1 MLPST
6 RPRTASEASPAVT
19 RPSPLRS
26 RPLFHW
32 YSMLPLDHRVELG
45 SDFGEPYSTEVYTP
59 SSVDRLPLPAPA
71 RSMKYCSTYCSCSTE
86 LICAN
91 AAVLVPRP
99 AAVFGMNW
107 IRPVAPLPALL
118 ACAGA
123 KLPPVSKLI
132 TAIRYSGLV
141 PSRAAMASPSLMNPR
156 SEEHTSELQS
166 LMRISIAVFCS
177 TQKTIQ

>member
-71 RSMKYCSTYCSCSTE
+71 RSMKYCSTYCSCSTATT
-86 LICAN
+86 CAN
-91 AAVLVPRP
+91 AAVVVPRP
-99 AAVFGMNW
+99 AAAVGIDS
-107 IRPVAPLPALL
+107 IRPGAAPPALE
-118 ACAGA
+118 ARAGE
-123 KLPPVSKLI
+123 KVPPGSYRR
-132 TAIRYSGLV
+132 T
-141 PSRAAMASPSLMNPR
+141 P
-156 SEEHTSELQS
+156 
-166 LMRISIAVFCS
+166 
-177 TQKTIQ
+177 

>member
-71 RSMKYCSTYCSCSTE
+71 RSMKYCSTYCS
-86 LICAN
+86 
-91 AAVLVPRP
+91 
-99 AAVFGMNW
+99 
-107 IRPVAPLPALL
+107 
-118 ACAGA
+118 
-123 KLPPVSKLI
+123 
-132 TAIRYSGLV
+132 
-141 PSRAAMASPSLMNPR
+141 R
-156 SEEHTSELQS
+156 SEEHTSELKS
-166 LMRISIAVFCS
+166 LMRISYAFFCLKKKHKHT
-177 TQKTIQ
+177 TQH

>member
-99 AAVFGMNW
+99 
-107 IRPVAPLPALL
+107 
-118 ACAGA
+118 
-123 KLPPVSKLI
+123 
-132 TAIRYSGLV
+132 
-141 PSRAAMASPSLMNPR
+141 R

-166 LMRISIAVFCS
+166 LIRISYAVIRLKKKKYS
-177 TQKTIQ
+177 TYTRHY